1 MYIIY
6 IILYIGLSIKNCGCA
21 QTFNGNPNAGIL
33 MDFGVGYFQTHPNDF
48 GMDQKIGTLCW
59 VLKWI
64 LLHGELGRII
74 SVPLSWYSST
84 KGYHR
89 NYILCDCKSRSEIE
103 GWIHF
108 IGRYYIYIWY
118 LHLFLL
124 AVIYHQ
130 SCFSWLCNVELVE
143 LGPYGCNQS
152 NKLWNSSNMKLCV
165 EFNIPPT

>member
-108 IGRYYIYIWY
+108 IGRYYIYMIFTSVFVGCYLPSIMLQLVVQRGTRGTWTIWMQPVKQT
-118 LHLFLL
+118 LKLIKHE
-124 AVIYHQ
+124 AVCRI
-130 SCFSWLCNVELVE
+130 
-143 LGPYGCNQS
+143 
-152 NKLWNSSNMKLCV
+152 
-165 EFNIPPT
+165 